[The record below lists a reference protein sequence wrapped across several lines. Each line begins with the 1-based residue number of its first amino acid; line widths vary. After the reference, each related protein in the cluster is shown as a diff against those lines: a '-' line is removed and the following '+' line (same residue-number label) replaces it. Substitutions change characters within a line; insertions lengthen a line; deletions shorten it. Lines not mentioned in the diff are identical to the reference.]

1 MPTFDHPKIT
11 RDKTVSAFFL
21 IFASIHCGPSIK
33 YFSLIACTHMIG
45 NVLIHMFSGVYKV
58 AFTPPPLW
66 GGEERYNIENTFL
79 GTPCIQL
86 LDGIVNF

>member
-11 RDKTVSAFFL
+11 REIKPYPRFFL

-33 YFSLIACTHMIG
+33 YFSLMACTHMIG

-58 AFTPPPLW
+58 AFPPPPLW
-66 GGEERYNIENTFL
+66 GG
-79 GTPCIQL
+79 G
-86 LDGIVNF
+86 